1 MEKVIIT
8 AAITGSRPTKEM
20 NPAVPYSPEEIAKA
34 AIDCCHSGAA
44 IAHIHVRDPVT
55 GEPEFSLDLF
65 QKVMHLIR
73 QECDILINLTTSG
86 LHLTGADVLEQRLLP
101 VTLKPEIC
109 SLDIGSMNFRDRVF
123 INPPEWGVLA
133 AERMKDNGVKPELE
147 VFDIGHLYQALD
159 LLELGLIEEP
169 PFFQLCMGVRW
180 GIPATVENLEFMKNK
195 LPSNAIWSV
204 LGTGADQLEI
214 ITQGI
219 LLGGNVRVGFEDNIY
234 LKKGV
239 LADSNAQF
247 VEMATDLARR
257 QGRTIATPEDA
268 RQILG
273 LSP

>member
-1 MEKVIIT
+1 
-8 AAITGSRPTKEM
+8 
-20 NPAVPYSPEEIAKA
+20 
-34 AIDCCHSGAA
+34 
-44 IAHIHVRDPVT
+44 
-55 GEPEFSLDLF
+55 
-65 QKVMHLIR
+65 
-73 QECDILINLTTSG
+73 
-86 LHLTGADVLEQRLLP
+86 
-101 VTLKPEIC
+101 
-109 SLDIGSMNFRDRVF
+109 
-123 INPPEWGVLA
+123 
-133 AERMKDNGVKPELE
+133 
-147 VFDIGHLYQALD
+147 
-159 LLELGLIEEP
+159 
-169 PFFQLCMGVRW
+169 
-180 GIPATVENLEFMKNK
+180 MKNK